1 MLEVI
6 FVDHGTTL
14 VGRKVGL
21 SVQDALSKAMK
32 MRKLEPNTCTVTLVD
47 DPKKVRAFYQRSF
60 QVRNAIV
67 L

>member
-47 DPKKVRAFYQRSF
+47 DPKKVRAF
-60 QVRNAIV
+60 V